1 MSENRNVKSGRWVA
15 STIAARKEVNEL
27 CRRARDTIAKIAPD
41 PRRPS
46 SSRTGVGRKSSSR
59 AAQTRESP
67 PSAILAG
74 RQPLGANAPPEPR
87 PFSLRGSRDRR
98 CAMRRRS
105 CPPLQPFPQA
115 LPGCPAATGLD
126 PSDEPPPPGFSALF
140 QRSIFGYRL
149 FGFCSLSGQFGELSI
164 SFS

>member
-1 MSENRNVKSGRWVA
+1 MAADSGGGRW
-15 STIAARKEVNEL
+15 L
-27 CRRARDTIAKIAPD
+27 FCRCRWRGACFRSILRMRDSQAKAKD
-41 PRRPS
+41 ERS
-46 SSRTGVGRKSSSR
+46 S
-59 AAQTRESP
+59 
-67 PSAILAG
+67 
-74 RQPLGANAPPEPR
+74 
-87 PFSLRGSRDRR
+87 SRDRR

-115 LPGCPAATGLD
+115 LPGCPAATGVG
-126 PSDEPPPPGFSALF
+126 PSDEPPPPGLSAHF